1 MSGLLTKNSNALKI
15 LMTEDLYILAEKKN
29 EKQAASAINTDQAL
43 SNIHNRSVSE
53 TLKPEVA
60 NRIAPTPAQPEK
72 NIVFN
77 YLGENT
83 KHFLILIGES
93 EEMEIHPLKKETLL
107 KIMSAKGMELRD
119 LAVLNI
125 NQYPGVS
132 YDDLLQFFSFNKL
145 VLFGID
151 PQEISLPPHG
161 INQLVQMES
170 VKILYTYR
178 MDEMISDT
186 HKKREFWNIMKDF

>member
-1 MSGLLTKNSNALKI
+1 
-15 LMTEDLYILAEKKN
+15 MTEDLYILAEKKN
-29 EKQAASAINTDQAL
+29 EKKAKSTDNTNHTL
-43 SNIHNRSVSE
+43 SNIHNQAVSE
-53 TLKPEVA
+53 TLKPDVV
-60 NRIAPTPAQPEK
+60 NRIAPAPLRRER

-77 YLGENT
+77 YLGENN

-107 KIMSAKGMELRD
+107 KIMSAKGMELCD

-132 YDDLLQFFSFNKL
+132 YRDLLHFFSFNKL

-151 PQEISLPPHG
+151 PQEISLPPQH
-161 INQLVQMES
+161 INQLIQMES
-170 VKILYTYR
+170 VKILCTYR
-178 MDEMISDT
+178 IDEMISDT